1 MKYKLIMGYII
12 KYLEVCLILFN
23 EWAVTD
29 LPQCRSLIWKEVLG
43 KEISTDFF
51 LACDCGFVGKV
62 CGDYWGQKY

>member
-43 KEISTDFF
+43 KEISTDFSW
-51 LACDCGFVGKV
+51 LVTVDL
-62 CGDYWGQKY
+62 